1 MTVFRWLRALGWH
14 TFLTAIVLGI
24 VVHILVVLLLPEVS
38 QSSAYRRLA
47 KTLPVNQIQILPP
60 VSPDNQPLPFM
71 SPDMRYAAC
80 RFDLSA
86 GPVAVSANVIDTSWM
101 LALYSVDGANVS
113 TISGA
118 TLQSGR
124 VSFVLV
130 PDGDRLYSGI
140 LGGRGT
146 AIARST
152 KVKFPS
158 KLGMLII
165 SVPHQGTAYAASNAA
180 ALRQANCHA
189 IAQ

>member
-1 MTVFRWLRALGWH
+1 MKLLRWLRAMGWH
-14 TFLTAIVLGI
+14 TLLTAIVLGI
-24 VVHILVVLLLPEVS
+24 VVHILVVLLLPEIS
-38 QSSAYRRLA
+38 QSSAYRQLA
-47 KTLPVNQIQILPP
+47 QRLPVNKLQILPR
-60 VSPDNQPLPFM
+60 VTPDNQLLPYM
-71 SPDMRYAAC
+71 SPDMLYAAC

-86 GPVAVSANVIDTSWM
+86 GPVAVSANVIDKSWM

-124 VSFVLV
+124 VSFVRV
-130 PDGDRLYSGI
+130 PDGDRLYSGL
-140 LGGRGT
+140 LGGRDT
-146 AIARST
+146 EIAKST

-158 KLGMLII
+158 KIGLLII
-165 SVPHQGTAYAASNAA
+165 SVPQQGTAYAANNDA

>member
-1 MTVFRWLRALGWH
+1 MKLFRWLKALGWH
-14 TFLTAIVLGI
+14 TFVTAIVLAI

-47 KTLPVNQIQILPP
+47 KTLPINKIKILPP
-60 VSPDNQPLPFM
+60 VGPDSQPLPFM

-86 GPVAVSANVIDTSWM
+86 GPVAVTANVIDASWI

-118 TLQSGR
+118 TFQSGR

-130 PDGDRLYSGI
+130 PDGDRLYGGV
-140 LGGRGT
+140 LGGSGT

-152 KVKFPS
+152 KVKFPNN
-158 KLGMLII
+158 LGLLII
-165 SVPHQGTAYAASNAA
+165 SVPHQGTAYAASNDA